1 MHMPVPRMSE
11 VAGRADQAAGL
22 RQLFED
28 SGRAMRVLPVV
39 GSGRLTSWLAQ
50 ALAEDADVLVL
61 DHAAPDMG
69 TRFQRRV
76 RGDLA
81 DLLAGKLQ
89 FDEAVTRVSERL
101 ALLSMRDGAD
111 VFLAHVAAGQAR
123 KADLFGGFL
132 ALAEPPDWLLINTQ
146 SLELAKELM
155 DANGDLVLAVHDDP
169 GSVREAYS
177 RIKTVAGQGLGSHL
191 RIAAFARD
199 ELASRRMFE
208 RLAAT
213 ADRFLD
219 LPLGFGLALQ
229 ESEDRRTPGSALT
242 ARLRTAVHEWCPAEF
257 PMQISAKATN
267 LA

>member
-1 MHMPVPRMSE
+1 
-11 VAGRADQAAGL
+11 
-22 RQLFED
+22 
-28 SGRAMRVLPVV
+28 MRVLPVV
-39 GSGRLTSWLAQ
+39 GSGRLACWLAQ
-50 ALAEDADVLVL
+50 ALAEEADVLVL
-61 DHAAPDMG
+61 DHSAPDMG
-69 TRFQRRV
+69 TRFQRRM

-81 DLLAGKLQ
+81 DLLAGSLE
-89 FDEAVTRVSERL
+89 FADAVVRVSERL
-101 ALLSMRDGAD
+101 ALLSARDGAD
-111 VFLAHVAAGQAR
+111 VFLAHVAAGQAQ

-146 SLELAKELM
+146 SLELAAELM

-169 GSVREAYS
+169 GSVRETYS
-177 RIKTVAGQGLGSHL
+177 RIKAVAGDGLRSNL

-199 ELASRRMFE
+199 ELAGRRMFE

-219 LPLGFGLALQ
+219 LPLGFGLALP

-242 ARLRTAVHEWCPAEF
+242 ARLRAAVHEWCPAEF
-257 PMQISAKATN
+257 PIPASATTMN